1 MIGFSGL
8 LRQSPTLRGCAGA
21 RRKSSLGRGGGAAA
35 TTQRW
40 DAARQS
46 TRKQQLGHEAS
57 AGHVGL
63 AGEEE
68 QLGEE
73 AARNFDI

>member
-1 MIGFSGL
+1 VM
-8 LRQSPTLRGCAGA
+8 
-21 RRKSSLGRGGGAAA
+21 
-35 TTQRW
+35 TQRR

-46 TRKQQLGHEAS
+46 MCGQRVGREAS

>member
-1 MIGFSGL
+1 MVM
-8 LRQSPTLRGCAGA
+8 
-21 RRKSSLGRGGGAAA
+21 
-35 TTQRW
+35 TQRR

-46 TRKQQLGHEAS
+46 TRGQRVGREAL
-57 AGHVGL
+57 ADHVGL
-63 AGEEE
+63 AGEEEE

>member
-1 MIGFSGL
+1 L
-8 LRQSPTLRGCAGA
+8 CRGEEEEQLGERRRRRGDDPAMGCREAEA
-21 RRKSSLGRGGGAAA
+21 R
-35 TTQRW
+35 
-40 DAARQS
+40 S
-46 TRKQQLGHEAS
+46 TRRQQLGREAS